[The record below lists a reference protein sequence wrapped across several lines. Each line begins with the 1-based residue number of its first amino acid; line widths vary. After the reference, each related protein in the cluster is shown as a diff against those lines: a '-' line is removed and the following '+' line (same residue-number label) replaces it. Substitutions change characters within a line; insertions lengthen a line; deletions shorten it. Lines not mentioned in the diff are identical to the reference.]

1 MRTLRVTLTG
11 AVTLM
16 LIGGLS
22 AATAAQTDDG
32 KAAQQARWDAEEMEG
47 R

>member
-22 AATAAQTDDG
+22 AAIGGTD
-32 KAAQQARWDAEEMEG
+32 R
-47 R
+47 